1 MPRESRR
8 RLASSNM
15 ELWLDIKKKLPG
27 FTLQVKFAAGADITG
42 LLGASGAGKSMTLRC
57 IAGLEKP
64 DEGTIILNGQVLF
77 DSSKGIDL
85 PARKRKVGFL
95 FQNYALFPNMTV
107 EENITFALDGKKTAQ
122 NRETT
127 RQMLKMIKLEGFEK
141 RYPHQLSGGQQ
152 QRVALA
158 RALTAEPRVLLLDE
172 PFSALDEHLRS
183 QMVKQLL
190 EVLADYRGI
199 TLFVTHNIEEIYRMA
214 GKLVVIA
221 DGRIEACG
229 VKEDVFQNP
238 ATVSAARLTG
248 CKNFTE
254 AKVLGP
260 QEVQALDWGVK
271 LKVKPI
277 GENGV
282 SHIGIRA
289 HYLSR
294 AGEDSRENVFNCWPS
309 FVNDTPF
316 RNTVYLTLE
325 RQPSGSGDYHLQ
337 WEMPRE
343 RWLEL
348 KDQPLP
354 WKICLEPDK
363 IMTLKP

>member
-1 MPRESRR
+1 M
-8 RLASSNM
+8 ASNDIQLS
-15 ELWLDIKKKLPG
+15 LDIKKKLPG
-27 FTLQVKFAAGADITG
+27 FTLHVQFTVGDDITG

-64 DEGTIILNGQVLF
+64 DEGRIVLGGQVLF
-77 DSSKGIDL
+77 DSVKGIDI
-85 PARKRKVGFL
+85 PPRKRKVGFL

-107 EENITFALDGKKTAQ
+107 EDNIIFGLNGKNRLADRQNAL
-122 NRETT
+122 E
-127 RQMLKMIKLEGFEK
+127 MLEMVKLQGYEK

-158 RALTAEPRVLLLDE
+158 RALVVEPRVLLLDE

-183 QMVKQLL
+183 HMVKQLL
-190 EVLADYRGI
+190 EVLAGYQGI

-214 GKLVVIA
+214 GKLVIIA
-221 DGRIEACG
+221 DGRIEASG
-229 VKEDVFQNP
+229 VKESVFQSPPTLN
-238 ATVSAARLTG
+238 AARLTG
-248 CKNFTE
+248 CKNFS
-254 AKVLGP
+254 AVSLLRAG
-260 QEVQALDWGVK
+260 EVEALDWGVS
-271 LKVKPI
+271 LRVRPG
-277 GENGV
+277 GEDGV

-294 AGEDSRENVFNCWPS
+294 AGEEDRENVFNCWPS

-325 RQPSGSGDYHLQ
+325 RKPSGPGDYHLQ

-348 KDQPLP
+348 RDQPLP
-354 WKICLEPDK
+354 WRVYLRPEK
-363 IMTLKP
+363 IMTLKQ

>member
-8 RLASSNM
+8 RLASSDM
-15 ELWLDIKKKLPG
+15 ELLLDIKKKLPG
-27 FTLQVKFAAGADITG
+27 FTLQAKFAAGADITG

-64 DEGTIILNGQVLF
+64 DEGKIVLNGQVLF
-77 DSSKGIDL
+77 DSAKGINL
-85 PARKRKVGFL
+85 PSRKRKVGFL

-107 EENITFALDGKKTAQ
+107 EENITFALDGKKRSE
-122 NRETT
+122 NRETA
-127 RQMLKMIKLEGFEK
+127 RKMIEMIKLQGFEK
-141 RYPHQLSGGQQ
+141 RYPYQLSGGQQ

-158 RALTAEPRVLLLDE
+158 RALAVEPRVLLLDE

-190 EVLADYRGI
+190 EVLEGYQGI

-221 DGRIEACG
+221 DGRIEAEG

-238 ATVSAARLTG
+238 PTLNAARLTG
-248 CKNFTE
+248 CKNFT
-254 AKVLGP
+254 AARLLGTG
-260 QEVQALDWGVK
+260 EVEALDWGVN
-271 LKVKPI
+271 LRVRP
-277 GENGV
+277 GWEDGV

-289 HYLSR
+289 NYLSR
-294 AGEDSRENVFNCWPS
+294 AGDGDMKNVFNCWPG
-309 FVNDTPF
+309 FVSDTPF

-325 RQPSGSGDYHLQ
+325 RKPSGPGDYHLQ

-343 RWLEL
+343 RWIEL
-348 KDQPLP
+348 RDQTLP
-354 WKICLEPDK
+354 WKVCLHPEK
-363 IMTLKP
+363 IMMLKQ

>member
-1 MPRESRR
+1 
-8 RLASSNM
+8 M
-15 ELWLDIKKKLPG
+15 ELLLDIKKRLPG
-27 FTLQVKFAAGADITG
+27 FTLQVKFAAGADVTG

-64 DEGTIILNGQVLF
+64 DEGKIILNGQVLF
-77 DSSKGIDL
+77 DSSQGIDL

-107 EENITFALDGKKTAQ
+107 EENITFALDGKKQAEK
-122 NRETT
+122 RETAS
-127 RQMLKMIKLEGFEK
+127 RMLEMIELEGFEK
-141 RYPHQLSGGQQ
+141 RYPYQLSGGQQ

-158 RALTAEPRVLLLDE
+158 RALAAEPRVLLLDE

-190 EVLADYRGI
+190 DVLSGYQGI

-214 GKLVVIA
+214 GQLVVIV

-238 ATVSAARLTG
+238 ATVAAARLTG

-254 AKVLGP
+254 AQILCP
-260 QEVQALDWGVK
+260 NEVQALDWDVK
-271 LKVKPI
+271 LKVRPV
-277 GENGV
+277 GEAGV

-294 AGEDSRENVFNCWPS
+294 AGEERRENVFNCWPS

-325 RQPSGSGDYHLQ
+325 REPSGPGDYHLQ
-337 WEMPRE
+337 WEMPRD

-354 WKICLEPDK
+354 WKICLDPDK

>member
-1 MPRESRR
+1 
-8 RLASSNM
+8 M
-15 ELWLDIKKKLPG
+15 ELMLDIKKKLPG
-27 FTLQVKFAAGADITG
+27 FTLQVKFAAGDDVTG

-64 DEGTIILNGQVLF
+64 DEGKIILNGQVLF
-77 DSSKGIDL
+77 DSSQGINL

-107 EENITFALDGKKTAQ
+107 EENITFALDGKNQIEK
-122 NRETT
+122 RETA
-127 RQMLKMIKLEGFEK
+127 RRMLEMIKLEGFEK
-141 RYPHQLSGGQQ
+141 RYPYQLSGGQQ

-158 RALTAEPRVLLLDE
+158 RALASGPRVLLLDE

-190 EVLADYRGI
+190 EVLSGYQGI

-214 GKLVVIA
+214 GQMVVIV

-229 VKEDVFQNP
+229 VKEEVFQNP
-238 ATVSAARLTG
+238 TTVAAARLTG

-254 AKVLGP
+254 AKVLSP
-260 QEVQALDWGVK
+260 DQVQALDWDVK
-271 LKVKPI
+271 LKVRPV
-277 GENGV
+277 GEDGV

-294 AGEDSRENVFNCWPS
+294 AGEESRENVFNCWPS

-316 RNTVYLTLE
+316 RNTVYLTLK
-325 RQPSGSGDYHLQ
+325 RKPSGPGDYHLQ
-337 WEMPRE
+337 WEMPRD

-354 WKICLEPDK
+354 WKICLDPDR